1 MEITIN
7 NLNQAIAALRQC
19 AKENKDRITD
29 TGNIRVSDLCND
41 VAAYLEKEWKSIIS
55 GLKETKGGINYEC
68 YRNFW

>member
-29 TGNIRVSDLCND
+29 TGNIRVSELCND
-41 VAAYLEKEWKSIIS
+41 VAAYLEKEWKSIKQAS
-55 GLKETKGGINYEC
+55 EELEKYGKRYKTE
-68 YRNFW
+68 

>member
-19 AKENKDRITD
+19 AKENKSRITD

-41 VAAYLEKEWKSIIS
+41 VATYLEKEWKSIKQS
-55 GLKETKGGINYEC
+55 SEELEKYGKRYKTE
-68 YRNFW
+68 

>member
-19 AKENKDRITD
+19 AKENKDRTTD

-41 VAAYLEKEWKSIIS
+41 VATYLEKEWKSIKQAS
-55 GLKETKGGINYEC
+55 EELEKHGKRYKTE
-68 YRNFW
+68 

>member
-19 AKENKDRITD
+19 AKENEGRTTD

-41 VAAYLEKEWKSIIS
+41 VATYLEKEWKSIKQAS
-55 GLKETKGGINYEC
+55 EELEKYGKRYKTE
-68 YRNFW
+68 

>member
-19 AKENKDRITD
+19 AKENKDRTTD

-41 VAAYLEKEWKSIIS
+41 VATYLEKE
-55 GLKETKGGINYEC
+55 LKYMKQCAKELEQIGKQEK
-68 YRNFW
+68 

>member
-19 AKENKDRITD
+19 AKENKDQTTY

-41 VAAYLEKEWKSIIS
+41 IAIYLEKE
-55 GLKETKGGINYEC
+55 LKDMKQCAKELEQIGKQEK
-68 YRNFW
+68 